1 MTRTK
6 IPASRAALYVQIGH
20 TRDDTPRMMPLNW
33 QGHAGRAEKLL
44 QFPHGTIVESMPWG
58 ADKGLPN
65 YGSFGEIMTAS
76 CIDAN
81 DAMDYSANVRKIL
94 SAGKR
99 YVLYIGRPQTELD
112 FYYGGWFLRSVIH
125 PRVEIA
131 FDASAPEREGSYTDR
146 LMREFPERKF
156 WGEAHPKYEHGSCMI
171 GRPLCYYA
179 EIRKRVDLSNKMTRA
194 YIGDDKY
201 TSDGDHPEI
210 MVAMTGHGRTS
221 FADDIRDA
229 TRWAR
234 QGLTIGFEPH
244 DWDKFEDAFEIVEG
258 E

>member
-6 IPASRAALYVQIGH
+6 IPASRAALYIQIGH

-33 QGHAGRAEKLL
+33 KGHAGRAEKLL

-65 YGSFGEIMTAS
+65 YGSFAEHLTAA
-76 CIDAN
+76 CIDES
-81 DAMDYSANVRKIL
+81 DIVDYFANVRKIL
-94 SAGKR
+94 NAGKR

-112 FYYGGWFLRSVIH
+112 FYYGGWFLSKVTN

-131 FDASAPEREGSYTDR
+131 FDASAPEREGSYTHR
-146 LMREFPERKF
+146 LMHEFPKRKF
-156 WGEAHPKYEHGSCMI
+156 WGEAHTKYGYLSCMAKS
-171 GRPLCYYA
+171 PLVYYA
-179 EIRKRVDLSNKMTRA
+179 SERRKVEPICGGNIVRSP
-194 YIGDDKY
+194 YY
-201 TSDGDHPEI
+201 TQDTDHPEI
-210 MVAMTGHGRTS
+210 MVAMTGHWRTS

-244 DWDKFEDAFEIVEG
+244 DWDKFDQAFEIVEG